1 MYWVII
7 SGFKYILY
15 FDVLG
20 KDQICVTGSNFEITF
35 VLEKHVVENDV
46 LFTNHLAGKWEIPAE
61 VMECC
66 HSA

>member
-20 KDQICVTGSNFEITF
+20 KDQICVKGSNFKITF
-35 VLEKHVVENDV
+35 VSEKHVVENDV
-46 LFTNHLAGKWEIPAE
+46 LFTNHLVGKWEIPAE
-61 VMECC
+61 VVGCC